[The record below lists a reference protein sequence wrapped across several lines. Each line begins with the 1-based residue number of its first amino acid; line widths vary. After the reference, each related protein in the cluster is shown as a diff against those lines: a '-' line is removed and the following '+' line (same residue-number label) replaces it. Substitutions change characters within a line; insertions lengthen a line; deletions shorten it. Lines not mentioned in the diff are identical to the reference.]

1 MSQQNTLNVQ
11 LSNSELT
18 KLKSGTKSGFGV
30 TLKLSSNAIADSN
43 DKNNFPHKQLLTNTQ
58 DSKLFKPFAN
68 IFSANIKLSKTLLN
82 KIRQMRGYLSRLLW
96 PVPKTGLSLTKHVL
110 KPIAKNYF
118 NTIRLYNSSISNRC
132 SNSQKKYLGLPQE
145 NYQISN
151 EEINDITRIVKSFK
165 ESGLLVTR
173 MSETIENEAKEQKGG
188 YLEMLLS
195 TLGASILGNLLTGK
209 STIRAGEDTI
219 RAGQEF

>member
-1 MSQQNTLNVQ
+1 M
-11 LSNSELT
+11 
-18 KLKSGTKSGFGV
+18 
-30 TLKLSSNAIADSN
+30 
-43 DKNNFPHKQLLTNTQ
+43 
-58 DSKLFKPFAN
+58 
-68 IFSANIKLSKTLLN
+68 
-82 KIRQMRGYLSRLLW
+82 
-96 PVPKTGLSLTKHVL
+96 
-110 KPIAKNYF
+110 
-118 NTIRLYNSSISNRC
+118 
-132 SNSQKKYLGLPQE
+132 
-145 NYQISN
+145 N